1 MSEEQPQ
8 QNQDTPT
15 GSTGSA
21 GPAVLTEPVAAA
33 TGPTGPS
40 VPSDIPTNTVVQ
52 VGPTGPPDRP
62 QPGSPAPESRF
73 KFKEVNK
80 ALMDTYNSN
89 ESNGSMICDVIVLYL
104 KSQKLLYAEAK
115 TFCEQKLHFLMLP
128 SIFITVLG
136 SVVNLVMK
144 DTSYGT
150 TIVSSLNAFT
160 AFLLA
165 VINYLKLDARAEAH
179 RTTTYKLD
187 KLESD
192 LLFNSGRIL
201 FIENAHEDMKLLM
214 DNTHKQVKEIKE
226 TNPFVLPE
234 HIRYSYPVLCGMN
247 VFTEV
252 KEIQTKEMIMM
263 NDLKDMYNDSK
274 TLKTAFAA
282 SQDDVEKTEMAERLR
297 DLEQK
302 QRKTLNDVLQ
312 IRTEYKKINDIFEKE
327 INKNRNSW
335 SKRFQICCCLKV

>member
-1 MSEEQPQ
+1 MGDGQQGLSPQ
-8 QNQDTPT
+8 QQQTQ
-15 GSTGSA
+15 
-21 GPAVLTEPVAAA
+21 EPVVVPIDAAVA
-33 TGPTGPS
+33 TGPTGT
-40 VPSDIPTNTVVQ
+40 I
-52 VGPTGPPDRP
+52 GPTESSAVVGFTGPLV
-62 QPGSPAPESRF
+62 STTVTTTTVAESRF
-73 KFKEVNK
+73 KFKEVNR

-201 FIENAHEDMKLLM
+201 FIENAHTDMKQLL
-214 DNTHKQVKEIKE
+214 DDTHKQVKEIKE

-252 KEIQTKEMIMM
+252 KEIQTREMIMT

-274 TLKTAFAA
+274 TLKQAFARTQ
-282 SQDDVEKTEMAERLR
+282 SDEQKTQMVEKLR
-297 DLEQK
+297 ELEEK
-302 QRKTLNDVLQ
+302 QRTKLNEVLGV
-312 IRTEYKKINDIFEKE
+312 RTEYKKINNMFEKE
-327 INKNRNSW
+327 IKKNRDSW

>member
-1 MSEEQPQ
+1 MADGQPPQ
-8 QNQDTPT
+8 QDAPIEL
-15 GSTGSA
+15 S
-21 GPAVLTEPVAAA
+21 
-33 TGPTGPS
+33 
-40 VPSDIPTNTVVQ
+40 
-52 VGPTGPPDRP
+52 VGPTGTAAATTTEAAATVAATVATVAESLGPTGTAAILVATTGPPGPSD
-62 QPGSPAPESRF
+62 ARF

-80 ALMDTYNSN
+80 ALTDTYMSN

-115 TFCEQKLHFLMLP
+115 TVCEQKLHYLMLP

-136 SVVNLVMK
+136 SVVNLVLK

-179 RTTTYKLD
+179 RTTAYKLD

-201 FIENAHEDMKLLM
+201 FIENAYSDMKQLI
-214 DNTHKQVKEIKE
+214 DDTHKQVKEIKE

-234 HIRYSYPVLCGMN
+234 HIRYNYPVLCGMN

-252 KEIQTKEMIMM
+252 KEIQTNEMIMM

-274 TLKTAFAA
+274 AMKTAFGLAPDGV
-282 SQDDVEKTEMAERLR
+282 QKTQMAERLHE
-297 DLEQK
+297 LEQK
-302 QRKTLNDVLQ
+302 QRSKLNEVLA
-312 IRTEYKKINDIFEKE
+312 IRTEYKKINNVFDAE
-327 INKNRNSW
+327 IQKNRGRC
-335 SKRFQICCCLKV
+335 SKRIQLCACLKV

>member
-1 MSEEQPQ
+1 MGDERQ
-8 QNQDTPT
+8 
-15 GSTGSA
+15 
-21 GPAVLTEPVAAA
+21 EPVAVPINAAAAAAVAA
-33 TGPTGPS
+33 TGPTGLAES
-40 VPSDIPTNTVVQ
+40 SAAIIA
-52 VGPTGPPDRP
+52 GPTGTTIAETATTKLKTVPD
-62 QPGSPAPESRF
+62 SRF
-73 KFKEVNK
+73 KFKEVNR
-80 ALMDTYNSN
+80 ALMDAYNSN

-201 FIENAHEDMKLLM
+201 FIENAHMDMKQLI

-252 KEIQTKEMIMM
+252 KEIQTREMIMT
-263 NDLKDMYNDSK
+263 NDLKDMYNDTK
-274 TLKTAFAA
+274 TMKQAFATMTDEA
-282 SQDDVEKTEMAERLR
+282 QKTQMSQTLRELEER
-297 DLEQK
+297 
-302 QRKTLNDVLQ
+302 QRTKLNEVLG
-312 IRTEYKKINDIFEKE
+312 IRTEYKKINTLFEKE

>member
-1 MSEEQPQ
+1 MSGSE
-8 QNQDTPT
+8 TGTGPT
-15 GSTGSA
+15 GTIAPGGATATGA
-21 GPAVLTEPVAAA
+21 TAATTAAA
-33 TGPTGPS
+33 TGTAVTVPDAAVPSSAIVQIGPS
-40 VPSDIPTNTVVQ
+40 GPS
-52 VGPTGPPDRP
+52 
-62 QPGSPAPESRF
+62 SSPESRF
-73 KFKEVNK
+73 KFKEVNA

-115 TFCEQKLHFLMLP
+115 TFCEQKLHYLMLP

-136 SVVNLVMK
+136 SVVNLVLK
-144 DTSYGT
+144 DTTYGT

-201 FIENAHEDMKLLM
+201 FIENAYGDMKQLL
-214 DNTHKQVKEIKE
+214 DDTHKQVKEIKE

-274 TLKTAFAA
+274 PIKTALAHCE
-282 SQDDVEKTEMAERLR
+282 DD
-297 DLEQK
+297 EQK
-302 QRKTLNDVLQ
+302 TQMTAQLRGLEEKLRAKLNDVLR
-312 IRTEYKKINDIFEKE
+312 IRTEYKKINDTFEAE
-327 INKNRNSW
+327 IKHNRDSF
-335 SKRFQICCCLKV
+335 SKRCQICCCLKV

>member
-1 MSEEQPQ
+1 MPTPEETTPNSEGSSSEERPPSSTAVVIA
-8 QNQDTPT
+8 TPRSGKYKYT
-15 GSTGSA
+15 DVEQT
-21 GPAVLTEPVAAA
+21 LT
-33 TGPTGPS
+33 
-40 VPSDIPTNTVVQ
+40 
-52 VGPTGPPDRP
+52 
-62 QPGSPAPESRF
+62 
-73 KFKEVNK
+73 
-80 ALMDTYNSN
+80 LTYNNAQSN
-89 ESNGSMICDVIVLYL
+89 SSMICDVIVLYL
-104 KSQKLLYAEAK
+104 KGQKLLYAEAK
-115 TFCEQKLHFLMLP
+115 TFCEQRLHLLMLP

-136 SVVNLVMK
+136 SVLNYVLQEQ
-144 DTSYGT
+144 SYGIT
-150 TIVSSLNAFT
+150 VVSSMNAFT

-187 KLESD
+187 KLESE
-192 LLFNSGRIL
+192 LVFNSGRML
-201 FIENAHEDMKLLM
+201 FIASAHEDMKKILE
-214 DNTHKQVKEIKE
+214 DAYKQAKEIKE

-263 NDLKDMYNDSK
+263 NNLKDMYNDSK
-274 TLKTAFAA
+274 TLKTAFVT
-282 SQDDVEKTEMAERLR
+282 SQDDDEKTQMAERLR
-297 DLEQK
+297 DLEQA

-327 INKNRNSW
+327 INKNRNSC

>member
-1 MSEEQPQ
+1 MAD
-8 QNQDTPT
+8 NQ
-15 GSTGSA
+15 ST
-21 GPAVLTEPVAAA
+21 TEEPVAVPIAA
-33 TGPTGPS
+33 TGPTG
-40 VPSDIPTNTVVQ
+40 TT
-52 VGPTGPPDRP
+52 GPTGAVETAAAVSTTVATTVAVD
-62 QPGSPAPESRF
+62 SRF
-73 KFKEVNK
+73 KFKEVNR

-201 FIENAHEDMKLLM
+201 FIENAYVDMKQLI

-252 KEIQTKEMIMM
+252 KEIQTREMIMT
-263 NDLKDMYNDSK
+263 NELKDMYNDTK
-274 TLKTAFAA
+274 TMKQALERTI
-282 SQDDVEKTEMAERLR
+282 DD
-297 DLEQK
+297 EQK
-302 QRKTLNDVLQ
+302 TQMTQKLRELEEAQRTKLNQVLG
-312 IRTEYKKINDIFEKE
+312 IRTEYKKINTMFEKE
-327 INKNRNSW
+327 IKKNRDSW